1 MEPNLMPDYSN
12 KLDIHFFRGDQDLLQ
27 GSPAAD
33 KTTLEVIQEKLQS
46 LFDQKNLNFL
56 LGSGTSCNAVP
67 TMAGLYK
74 EFKEVLKDN
83 TQYTNRERNLI
94 AGA

>member
-1 MEPNLMPDYSN
+1 MPEYSN
-12 KLDIHFFRGDQDLLQ
+12 KLDIHFFRGDQDLLRDNPVT
-27 GSPAAD
+27 G
-33 KTTLEVIQEKLQS
+33 KTVLEVIQEKLQS

-74 EFKEVLKDN
+74 DFKEALKDK
-83 TQYTNRERNLI
+83 TQYTDSERKLKGNYT
-94 AGA
+94 